1 MTSTPRVSV
10 LMPVHNAAAFV
21 EEAVRALLAQD
32 YPADRLHLIVVDD
45 GSTDG
50 TAAILDVLEAEH
62 PDRVAVIHQANQGQ
76 VAAVNRA
83 AQEADGELLAMLD
96 ADDVW
101 PADKIAREVALLQG
115 RPEVGLVY
123 TDMCVIAAD
132 GQVIQDSW
140 LGASRAPEGRAI
152 GLLLE
157 QNV

>member
-1 MTSTPRVSV
+1 MTSAPRVSV

-21 EEAVRALLAQD
+21 EEGLRAVLAQD

-62 PDRVAVIHQANQGQ
+62 PDRVQVIHQANQGQ

-83 AQEADGELLAMLD
+83 AQEAEGDLLALLD
-96 ADDVW
+96 ADDVG
-101 PADKIAREVALLQG
+101 PADKIAREVALLQE

-123 TDMCVIAAD
+123 TDMCVIDAQ
-132 GQVIQDSW
+132 GRVIQDSW
-140 LGASRAPEGRAI
+140 LGATRPPQGR
-152 GLLLE
+152 E
-157 QNV
+157 